1 MSKRWKIRPEGS
13 NWGDFG
19 PDDQLGRL
27 NLLTQERVLEAVKE
41 VRTGRNFCLSMALDL
56 PGGNAINPS
65 RLPPELKPVIREG
78 EIAFD
83 GPARRDNPL
92 QTDLLCD
99 DAMLIHSQY
108 STQWDSFAHIG
119 ALFDADG
126 DGTPEHV
133 YYNGFKVVSE
143 ETGEGLYGAV
153 GAVNLGIEHLAES
166 CLQGRGVMI
175 DLRAHCGDERRAVG
189 YAELMAIMEK
199 DGVEVAQGDLVCLH
213 TGFADRIVE
222 TAKETGA
229 SGPEPV
235 GAVCTVLDGT
245 DKRLLEWITGSGL
258 AALISDNVAVEQSS
272 SVAREMTA
280 PGPVLPLHEHCLFK
294 LGVPLG
300 ELWHLSPLAGWLR
313 RNGRT
318 RFLLTAPPLRMPG
331 AVGSPATPVAT
342 V

>member
-1 MSKRWKIRPEGS
+1 M
-13 NWGDFG
+13 
-19 PDDQLGRL
+19 
-27 NLLTQERVLEAVKE
+27 LTEARVLEAVKE
-41 VRTGRNFCLSMALDL
+41 VRLGKTFCLSLPLTL

-83 GPARRDNPL
+83 GPVRRDNPM

-108 STQWDSFAHIG
+108 STQWDSFSHIG
-119 ALFDADG
+119 ALFDANG
-126 DGTPEHV
+126 DDAPEHV

-153 GAVNLGIEHLAES
+153 GAVNLGIENMAET
-166 CLQGRGVMI
+166 CVQGRGVMI

-189 YAELMAIMEK
+189 YDELMAIMDK
-199 DGVEVAQGDLVCLH
+199 DGVKVAEGDLVCLH
-213 TGFADRIVE
+213 TGFADRLVDAAE
-222 TAKETGA
+222 SST
-229 SGPEPV
+229 PESV
-235 GAVCTVLDGT
+235 GAICTVLDGS
-245 DKRLLEWITGSGL
+245 DKKLHNWITASGL
-258 AALISDNVAVEQSS
+258 AALISDNVAVEQCS
-272 SVAREMTA
+272 SVTREMTE

-300 ELWHLSPLAGWLR
+300 ELWHLSELAAWLR
-313 RNGRT
+313 ESGRT

>member
-1 MSKRWKIRPEGS
+1 MSKRWKVRPEGS
-13 NWGDFG
+13 NWGEFG

-27 NLLTQERVLEAVKE
+27 NLLTAERVLEAVKE
-41 VRTGRNFCLSMALDL
+41 VRTGRTFCLSLPLDL
-56 PGGNAINPS
+56 PGGNSLNPS
-65 RLPPELKPVIREG
+65 RLPPELKPVIRQG

-83 GPARRDNPL
+83 GPARRDNLL

-108 STQWDSFAHIG
+108 STQWDSFSHIG

-126 DGTPEHV
+126 DGAPEHV

-143 ETGEGLYGAV
+143 ETGEGLYGEI
-153 GAVNLGIEHLAES
+153 GAVNLGIENMAET
-166 CLQGRGVMI
+166 CVQGRGVMI
-175 DLRAHCGDERRAVG
+175 DLRSHCGDERRAVG
-189 YAELMAIMEK
+189 FDELMAILNK
-199 DGVEVAQGDLVCLH
+199 DDVEVMEGHLVCLH
-213 TGFADRIVE
+213 TGFADHIVAAAE
-222 TAKETGA
+222 T
-229 SGPEPV
+229 PEPV
-235 GAVCTVLDGT
+235 GAVCTVLDGD
-245 DKRLLEWITGSGL
+245 DKKLLEWISESGL

-272 SVAREMTA
+272 SVAREMTE

-294 LGVPLG
+294 IGVPLG
-300 ELWHLSPLAGWLR
+300 ELWYLSDLAAWLR
-313 RNGRT
+313 ENGRS

>member
-1 MSKRWKIRPEGS
+1 MNKRWKIRPEGS

-19 PDDQLGRL
+19 PDDQLGRI
-27 NLLTQERVLEAVKE
+27 NLLTADRVLEAVKE
-41 VRTGRNFCLSMALDL
+41 VRTGRNFCLSMPLNL
-56 PGGNAINPS
+56 PGGNSINPS

-83 GPARRDNPL
+83 GPVRRDNPL

-143 ETGEGLYGAV
+143 AGEGLYGEV
-153 GAVNLGIEHLAES
+153 GAVNLGIQHMAES

-175 DLRAHCGDERRAVG
+175 DLRSHCGDERRAVG
-189 YAELMAIMEK
+189 YDELMAIMKK
-199 DGVEVAQGDLVCLH
+199 DDVEVHEGDLVCLH
-213 TGFADRIVE
+213 TGFADRIVAAA
-222 TAKETGA
+222 TPN
-229 SGPEPV
+229 PEPV
-235 GAVCTVLDGT
+235 GAICTVLEGG
-245 DKRLLEWITGSGL
+245 DKKLLNWISGSGL

-272 SVAREMTA
+272 SVAREMTER
-280 PGPVLPLHEHCLFK
+280 GPVLPLHEHCLFK
-294 LGVPLG
+294 VGVPLG
-300 ELWHLSPLAGWLR
+300 ELWHLSELAAWLR
-313 RNGRT
+313 ENGRS
-318 RFLLTAPPLRMPG
+318 RFFLTAPPLRMPG

>member
-1 MSKRWKIRPEGS
+1 MTKRWTNRPEGS
-13 NWGDFG
+13 TWGDWG
-19 PDDQLGRL
+19 EDDQRGRM
-27 NLLTQERVLEAVKE
+27 NLVTPERRVQAAREVKD
-41 VRTGRNFCLSMALDL
+41 GLSFCLSMPLDL

-119 ALFDADG
+119 AMFDADG
-126 DGTPEHV
+126 DGEAEHV
-133 YYNGFKVVSE
+133 YYNGYKVLSE
-143 ETGEGLYGAV
+143 ETGKGLYGAI
-153 GAVNLGIEHLAES
+153 GAVNLGIENMAES
-166 CLQGRGVMI
+166 CVQGRGVMI
-175 DLRAHCGDERRAVG
+175 DLRAHCGDERRAVSF
-189 YAELMAIMEK
+189 AELMAIMAK
-199 DGVEVAQGDLVCLH
+199 DNVEVAEGDLVCLH

-222 TAKETGA
+222 AAKT
-229 SGPEPV
+229 PDPQPV
-235 GAVCTVLDGT
+235 GAVCTVLDGD
-245 DKRLLEWITGSGL
+245 DKALLNWISESGV
-258 AALISDNVAVEQSS
+258 AALVSDNVAVEQSS
-272 SVAREMTA
+272 SVAREMKV

-294 LGVPLG
+294 IGVPLG
-300 ELWHLSPLAGWLR
+300 ELWHLSELARWLR
-313 RNGRT
+313 ENKRT

>member
-1 MSKRWKIRPEGS
+1 MSKRWKIRPDGS

-27 NLLTQERVLEAVKE
+27 NLLTEARVLEAVKQ
-41 VRTGRNFCLSMALDL
+41 VRTGKTFCLSMPLDL

-119 ALFDADG
+119 AMFDADG
-126 DGTPEHV
+126 DGEAEHV
-133 YYNGFKVVSE
+133 YYNGYKVLSE
-143 ETGEGLYGAV
+143 ETSKGLYGAI
-153 GAVNLGIEHLAES
+153 GAVNLGIENMAES
-166 CLQGRGVMI
+166 CVQGRGVMI

-189 YAELMAIMEK
+189 FAELMAIMAK
-199 DGVEVAQGDLVCLH
+199 DNVEVAEGDLVCLH

-222 TAKETGA
+222 AAKT
-229 SGPEPV
+229 PDPQPV
-235 GAVCTVLDGT
+235 GAVCTVLDGD
-245 DKRLLEWITGSGL
+245 DKALLNWISESGV
-258 AALISDNVAVEQSS
+258 AALVSDNVAVEQSS
-272 SVAREMTA
+272 SVAREMKV

-294 LGVPLG
+294 IGVPLG
-300 ELWHLSPLAGWLR
+300 ELWHLSELAGWLR
-313 RNGRT
+313 ENKRT

>member
-1 MSKRWKIRPEGS
+1 MSKRWKIRPHGS

-27 NLLTQERVLEAVKE
+27 NLLNEARVLEAVKE
-41 VRTGRNFCLSMALDL
+41 VRTGRNFCLSMPLNL

-78 EIAFD
+78 RIAFD
-83 GPARRDNPL
+83 GPARRDNPM

-119 ALFDADG
+119 AMFDADS

-143 ETGEGLYGAV
+143 ETGEGLYGDI
-153 GAVNLGIEHLAES
+153 GAVNLGIQNMAES
-166 CLQGRGVMI
+166 CVQGRGVMI
-175 DLRAHCGDERRAVG
+175 DLRAHYGNERRAVG
-189 YAELMAIMEK
+189 YDELMAIMKK
-199 DGVEVAQGDLVCLH
+199 DKVEVAEGDLVCFH
-213 TGFADRIVE
+213 TGFADCIVE
-222 TAKETGA
+222 EAKTAN
-229 SGPEPV
+229 PEPV
-235 GAVCTVLDGT
+235 GAVCTVLNGD
-245 DKRLLEWITGSGL
+245 DSCLLNWISESGL

-272 SVAREMTA
+272 SVAREMTT

-294 LGVPLG
+294 IGVPLG
-300 ELWHLSPLAGWLR
+300 ELWHLSELATWLR
-313 RNGRT
+313 ENQRT

>member
-1 MSKRWKIRPEGS
+1 MSKRWKIRPHGS

-27 NLLTQERVLEAVKE
+27 NLLNEARVLEAVKE
-41 VRTGRNFCLSMALDL
+41 VRTGRNFCLSMPLNL

-78 EIAFD
+78 RIAFD
-83 GPARRDNPL
+83 GPARRDNPM

-119 ALFDADG
+119 AMFDADS

-143 ETGEGLYGAV
+143 ETGEGLYGDI
-153 GAVNLGIEHLAES
+153 GAVNLGIQNMAES
-166 CLQGRGVMI
+166 CVQGRGVMI
-175 DLRAHCGDERRAVG
+175 DLRAHYGNERRAVG
-189 YAELMAIMEK
+189 YDELMAIMKK
-199 DGVEVAQGDLVCLH
+199 DKVKVVEGDLVCFH
-213 TGFADRIVE
+213 TGFADCIVE
-222 TAKETGA
+222 KAKTAN
-229 SGPEPV
+229 PEPV
-235 GAVCTVLDGT
+235 GAVCTVLNGD
-245 DKRLLEWITGSGL
+245 DSRLLNWISESGL

-272 SVAREMTA
+272 SVAREMTT

-294 LGVPLG
+294 IGVPLG
-300 ELWHLSPLAGWLR
+300 ELWHLSELAAWLR
-313 RNGRT
+313 ENQRT

>member
-1 MSKRWKIRPEGS
+1 MSKRWKIRPHGS

-27 NLLTQERVLEAVKE
+27 NLLNEARVLEAVKE
-41 VRTGRNFCLSMALDL
+41 VRTGRNFCLSMPLNL
-56 PGGNAINPS
+56 PGGNAINPR

-78 EIAFD
+78 RLAFD
-83 GPARRDNPL
+83 GPARRDNPM

-119 ALFDADG
+119 AMFDADS

-143 ETGEGLYGAV
+143 ETGEGLYGDI
-153 GAVNLGIEHLAES
+153 GAVNLGIQNMAES
-166 CLQGRGVMI
+166 CVQGRGVMI
-175 DLRAHCGDERRAVG
+175 DLRAHYGNERRAVG
-189 YAELMAIMEK
+189 YDELMAIMKK
-199 DGVEVAQGDLVCLH
+199 DKVKVVEGDLVCFH
-213 TGFADRIVE
+213 TGFADCIVE
-222 TAKETGA
+222 EAKTAN
-229 SGPEPV
+229 PEPV
-235 GAVCTVLDGT
+235 GAVCTVLNGD
-245 DKRLLEWITGSGL
+245 DSRLLNWISESGL

-272 SVAREMTA
+272 SVAREMTT

-294 LGVPLG
+294 IGVPLG
-300 ELWHLSPLAGWLR
+300 ELWHLSELAAWLR
-313 RNGRT
+313 ENQRT

>member
-1 MSKRWKIRPEGS
+1 MSKRWKIRPHGS

-27 NLLTQERVLEAVKE
+27 NLLNEARVLTAVKE
-41 VRTGRNFCLSMALDL
+41 VRTGRNFCLSMPLNL

-78 EIAFD
+78 RIAFD
-83 GPARRDNPL
+83 GPARRDNPM

-119 ALFDADG
+119 AMFDADS

-143 ETGEGLYGAV
+143 ETGEGLYGDI
-153 GAVNLGIEHLAES
+153 GAVNLGIQNMAES
-166 CLQGRGVMI
+166 CVQGRGVMI
-175 DLRAHCGDERRAVG
+175 DLRAHYGNERRAVG
-189 YAELMAIMEK
+189 YDELMAIMKK
-199 DGVEVAQGDLVCLH
+199 DKVEVAEGDLVCFH
-213 TGFADRIVE
+213 TGFADCIVE
-222 TAKETGA
+222 EAKTAN
-229 SGPEPV
+229 PEPV
-235 GAVCTVLDGT
+235 GAVCTVLNGD
-245 DKRLLEWITGSGL
+245 DSRLLNWISESGL

-272 SVAREMTA
+272 SVAREMTT

-294 LGVPLG
+294 IGVPLG
-300 ELWHLSPLAGWLR
+300 ELWHLSELAAWLR
-313 RNGRT
+313 ENQRT

>member
-19 PDDQLGRL
+19 LDDQLGRL
-27 NLLTQERVLEAVKE
+27 NLLTEERVLEAIKE
-41 VRTGRNFCLSMALDL
+41 VRRGKTFCLSLPLTL

-78 EIAFD
+78 EIVFD

-126 DGTPEHV
+126 DGEPEHV

-143 ETGEGLYGAV
+143 ETGEALYGAV
-153 GAVNLGIEHLAES
+153 GAVNLGIQNMAEN
-166 CLQGRGVMI
+166 CVQGRGVMI
-175 DLRAHCGDERRAVG
+175 DLRHHCGDERRAVG

-199 DGVEVAQGDLVCLH
+199 DGVEVTRGDLVCLH
-213 TGFADRIVE
+213 TGFADRIIAAAEAPVP
-222 TAKETGA
+222 A
-229 SGPEPV
+229 PV
-235 GAVCTVLDGT
+235 GAVCTVLDGL
-245 DKRLLEWITGSGL
+245 DKRLLEWISESGL
-258 AALISDNVAVEQSS
+258 TALISDNVAVEQSS
-272 SVAREMTA
+272 SVAREMSE

-294 LGVPLG
+294 IGVPLG
-300 ELWHLSPLAGWLR
+300 ELWYLSNLAAWLR
-313 RNGRT
+313 GSGRS

>member
-1 MSKRWKIRPEGS
+1 MTKRWKIRPEGS
-13 NWGDFG
+13 NWGEFG

-27 NLLTQERVLEAVKE
+27 NLLTAERVLEAVKE
-41 VRTGRNFCLSMALDL
+41 VRLGKTFCLSLPLTL

-65 RLPPELKPVIREG
+65 CLPPELKPVIRQG

-83 GPARRDNPL
+83 GPVRRDNPL

-99 DAMLIHSQY
+99 DARLIYSQY
-108 STQWDSFAHIG
+108 STQWDSFSHIG

-126 DGTPEHV
+126 DGAPEHV

-143 ETGEGLYGAV
+143 ETGEALYGEI
-153 GAVNLGIEHLAES
+153 GAVNLGIENMAES
-166 CLQGRGVMI
+166 CVQGRGVMI
-175 DLRAHCGDERRAVG
+175 DLRTHCGDERRAVG
-189 YAELMAIMEK
+189 FEELMAILNK
-199 DGVEVAQGDLVCLH
+199 DDVEVMEGDLVCLH
-213 TGFADRIVE
+213 TGFADRIVAAAE
-222 TAKETGA
+222 A
-229 SGPEPV
+229 PEPV
-235 GAVCTVLDGT
+235 GAVCTVLDGD
-245 DKRLLEWITGSGL
+245 DKKLLDWISESGL

-272 SVAREMTA
+272 SVAREMTE

-294 LGVPLG
+294 IGVPLS
-300 ELWHLSPLAGWLR
+300 ELWYLSDLAAWLR
-313 RNGRT
+313 ENGRS

>member
-1 MSKRWKIRPEGS
+1 MSKRWKIRPHGS

-27 NLLTQERVLEAVKE
+27 NLLNEARVLEAVKE
-41 VRTGRNFCLSMALDL
+41 VRTGRNFCLSMPLNL

-83 GPARRDNPL
+83 GPARRDNPM

-119 ALFDADG
+119 AMFDADD
-126 DGTPEHV
+126 DGAAEHV

-143 ETGEGLYGAV
+143 ETGKGLYGDI
-153 GAVNLGIEHLAES
+153 GAVNLGIQNMAES
-166 CLQGRGVMI
+166 CVQGRGVMI

-189 YAELMAIMEK
+189 YDQIMAIMKK
-199 DGVEVAQGDLVCLH
+199 DNVEVAEGDLVCLH
-213 TGFADRIVE
+213 TGFADLIVE
-222 TAKETGA
+222 EAKTAN
-229 SGPEPV
+229 PEPV
-235 GAVCTVLDGT
+235 GAVCTVLNGDDT
-245 DKRLLEWITGSGL
+245 RLLNWISESGL

-272 SVAREMTA
+272 SVAREMTS

-294 LGVPLG
+294 IGVPLG
-300 ELWHLSPLAGWLR
+300 ELWHLSELAAWLR
-313 RNGRT
+313 ENQRT

>member
-1 MSKRWKIRPEGS
+1 MNKRWKIRPEGS

-19 PDDQLGRL
+19 PNDQLGRI
-27 NLLTQERVLEAVKE
+27 NLLTEDRVLEAVKE
-41 VRTGRNFCLSMALDL
+41 VRTGRNFCLSMPLDL

-83 GPARRDNPL
+83 GPAQRDNPL

-108 STQWDSFAHIG
+108 STQWDSLAHIG

-133 YYNGFKVVSE
+133 YYNGFKVVSDD
-143 ETGEGLYGAV
+143 TGEGLYGKV
-153 GAVNLGIEHLAES
+153 GAVNLGIQHMAES

-175 DLRAHCGDERRAVG
+175 DLRSHCGDERRTVG
-189 YAELMAIMEK
+189 YDELMAIMNK
-199 DGVEVAQGDLVCLH
+199 DDVEVSAGDLVCLH
-213 TGFADRIVE
+213 TGFADRIVAAAA
-222 TAKETGA
+222 TPN
-229 SGPEPV
+229 PEPV
-235 GAVCTVLDGT
+235 GAVCTVLDGG
-245 DKRLLEWITGSGL
+245 DKKLLNWISESGL
-258 AALISDNVAVEQSS
+258 AALISDNVAVEQSF
-272 SVAREMTA
+272 SVAREMTER
-280 PGPVLPLHEHCLFK
+280 GPVLPLHEHCLFK
-294 LGVPLG
+294 IGVPLG
-300 ELWHLSPLAGWLR
+300 ELWHLSELAGWLR
-313 RNGRT
+313 ENGRS
-318 RFLLTAPPLRMPG
+318 RFFLTAPPLRMPG